1 AVLLY
6 IWHRARRD
14 QRYGRHLGQRF
25 GLHAGTEPGGA
36 VWIHAVSLGEMRSAA
51 PLVRALIDRGERVV
65 TTHFTPAGRAE
76 AERAFAAEIAAGRMV
91 ATWVPFEYGFAYRR
105 FFRHFRPAYG
115 LVMEIEIWP
124 RMVMAA
130 RAAGVPLFLCN
141 AQYPA
146 RSFARDR
153 RRTRVRAD
161 LVGQYAGACVKS

>member
-1 AVLLY
+1 
-6 IWHRARRD
+6 
-14 QRYGRHLGQRF
+14 
-25 GLHAGTEPGGA
+25 
-36 VWIHAVSLGEMRSAA
+36 
-51 PLVRALIDRGERVV
+51 
-65 TTHFTPAGRAE
+65 AGRAE

-161 LVGQYAGACVKS
+161 LVGQYAGACVKSELQAGRFAAAGLDNIAVTGELRFDQPVP